1 MYMCSRVLLIIFLSW
16 TVTACSSNSAQ
27 TDAGPDGLADA
38 FDAGADDEP
47 AQNADDGGQLDD
59 GGDEASDGDAGGDQE
74 LDAGGDQ
81 EFDAGDSPADSG
93 ADAGDGDQHKLTA
106 SECWAHKNNPEEPGP
121 EYDQFD
127 PIIGSHCMGTN
138 HQDIDGVELVVFL
151 GDSITAGTPP
161 TPMSQFYR
169 YVLTGL
175 IEDKF
180 GEVET
185 RNHAEWGARTDDL
198 LLPSKQQII
207 NAFPNL
213 PEEKR
218 TLVVMTVG
226 GNDFFKMAEMA
237 NEGATPEEIMDLAI
251 ETVQLFEDAINWF
264 FEDPSRF
271 PNGVFIV
278 FANVFEYTDGTG
290 NMSSCPSCLI
300 VGLCGDWPEGRAP
313 AIYLNESYMR
323 IAKET
328 GTDMIF
334 LLENFCGHGWESDIE
349 EGQCYLGPDTPRW
362 IDITC
367 IHPTPEGHQEIAD
380 MFWKVIDE

>member
-1 MYMCSRVLLIIFLSW
+1 
-16 TVTACSSNSAQ
+16 
-27 TDAGPDGLADA
+27 
-38 FDAGADDEP
+38 
-47 AQNADDGGQLDD
+47 
-59 GGDEASDGDAGGDQE
+59 
-74 LDAGGDQ
+74 
-81 EFDAGDSPADSG
+81 
-93 ADAGDGDQHKLTA
+93 
-106 SECWAHKNNPEEPGP
+106 
-121 EYDQFD
+121 
-127 PIIGSHCMGTN
+127 GTN
-138 HQDIDGVELVVFL
+138 HQDIDGIELVVFL

-169 YVLTGL
+169 YILTGF

-180 GEVET
+180 GQVET
-185 RNHAEWGARTDDL
+185 RNFAEWGARSDDL

-207 NAFPNL
+207 NAFPDL
-213 PEEKR
+213 PEQKR
-218 TLVVMTVG
+218 TLVVITVG
-226 GNDFFKMAEMA
+226 GNDFFKMAEAA
-237 NEGATPEEIMDLAI
+237 NEGVSAEEIMDMAI
-251 ETVQLFEDAINWF
+251 EAVQLFEDAINWF

-290 NMSSCPSCLI
+290 NMSSCPSCFF

-328 GTDMIF
+328 NTDMIF
-334 LLENFCGHGWESDIE
+334 LLENFCGHGWESE
-349 EGQCYLGPDTPRW
+349 LAEGQCYLGPDTPRW

>member
-1 MYMCSRVLLIIFLSW
+1 MKVLSRVLLCICIFW
-16 TVTACSSNSAQ
+16 TISACSSSSSQ
-27 TDAGPDGLADA
+27 S
-38 FDAGADDEP
+38 DAGADGLVD
-47 AQNADDGGQLDD
+47 
-59 GGDEASDGDAGGDQE
+59 ASDAGADEGLDAGGDEGLDAGGDEE
-74 LDAGGDQ
+74 LDAGGD
-81 EFDAGDSPADSG
+81 EELDAGSDGDAGVDAGGDEGPDG

-106 SECWAHKNNPEEPGP
+106 SECWAHKNDPENPGP

-127 PIIGSHCMGTN
+127 PVIGSHCMGTN
-138 HQDIDGVELVVFL
+138 HQDINGVELVVFL

-161 TPMSQFYR
+161 TPMAQYYR
-169 YVLTGL
+169 NLLTGL
-175 IEDKF
+175 IEGKF

-185 RNHAEWGARTDDL
+185 RNKAEWGARTDDL

-207 NAFPNL
+207 NAFPDL

-264 FEDPSRF
+264 FEDPTRF

-313 AIYLNESYMR
+313 AIYLNQEYMR

-334 LLENFCGHGWESDIE
+334 LLENYCGHGWESDIA

>member
-1 MYMCSRVLLIIFLSW
+1 MW
-16 TVTACSSNSAQ
+16 TVTACSSNSVQ
-27 TDAGPDGLADA
+27 TDAGPDGSADA
-38 FDAGADDEP
+38 FDAGVGDEP
-47 AQNADDGGQLDD
+47 AQNADDGGQIDD
-59 GGDEASDGDAGGDQE
+59 AGDEASDGDAGGDQE
-74 LDAGGDQ
+74 LDAGGD
-81 EFDAGDSPADSG
+81 EELDGGDSPADSG
-93 ADAGDGDQHKLTA
+93 TDAGDGDQHKLTA

-127 PIIGSHCMGTN
+127 PIIGSHCLGTN

-161 TPMSQFYR
+161 TQMSQFYR
-169 YVLTGL
+169 FLLTGL
-175 IEDKF
+175 IEGKF

-185 RNHAEWGARTDDL
+185 RNESEWGARTDDL

-207 NAFPNL
+207 NAFPDL

-237 NEGATPEEIMDLAI
+237 NDGATPEEIMDLAI

-264 FEDPSRF
+264 FEDPTRF

-313 AIYLNESYMR
+313 AIYLNEQYMR

-334 LLENFCGHGWESDIE
+334 LLENYCGHGWESDIV

-367 IHPTPEGHQEIAD
+367 IHPTPEGHQEISD